1 MMKPTNSA
9 QEETLKVQVK
19 DLKNQIERIKKE
31 NRIRIIISF
40 LINIAERLLES

>member
-1 MMKPTNSA
+1 MAKSSA

>member
-1 MMKPTNSA
+1 MRQTSTKNNEIT
-9 QEETLKVQVK
+9 E
-19 DLKNQIERIKKE
+19 LKNQIERIKKE